1 MKQTI
6 EAINVEPNSD
16 ARIPETGRSQD
27 ELGLSRAFNEMLNR
41 IQHYF
46 EQQDQ
51 FVSDV
56 SHELRT
62 PVAII
67 EGHLQL
73 LNRGGKDDPEVLSES
88 LAASLQEILR
98 MKNLIQ
104 EMLDLTRADQAVTEG
119 TSEVTDV
126 GKVVLQNYH
135 NFEMLY
141 PEFTFVWMMICT
153 VKRWSY

>member
-1 MKQTI
+1 MLFAMLFSAVIGYLLANRFLQPIEAMKQTI
-6 EAINVEPNSD
+6 EAINVEPNSNV
-16 ARIPETGRSQD
+16 RIPETRRSQD
-27 ELGLSRAFNEMLNR
+27 ELSDLVIAFNEMLNR

-73 LNRGGKDDPEVLSES
+73 LNRWGKDDPEVLSES
-88 LAASLQEILR
+88 LADFFARNFTDE
-98 MKNLIQ
+98 
-104 EMLDLTRADQAVTEG
+104 ELDSRNVRFNAG
-119 TSEVTDV
+119 
-126 GKVVLQNYH
+126 
-135 NFEMLY
+135 
-141 PEFTFVWMMICT
+141 
-153 VKRWSY
+153 